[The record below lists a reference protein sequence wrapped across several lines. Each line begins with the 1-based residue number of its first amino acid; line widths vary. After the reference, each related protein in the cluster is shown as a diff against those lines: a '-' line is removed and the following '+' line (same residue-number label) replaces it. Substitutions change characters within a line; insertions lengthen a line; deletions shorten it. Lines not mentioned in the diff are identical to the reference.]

1 MDLRTGEKGHPHMKQ
16 QFDTGLG
23 AVATAPAIGAT
34 LDGMTPQTTSGVRPA
49 QPMEPGPNIDMATAG
64 SAMQITMSPYY
75 GKPDFSGLGHG
86 NKRDGIDPVSVAD
99 ILRNAFV
106 YPPHSIYQ
114 GVKLA
119 TFGFFPHHDMQAA
132 PEFRYRF
139 RDSGKTVQSDKDVD
153 ELVDTWHRLL
163 CDAVTRSCAD
173 IRAPWLLQSGGKDS
187 TTLAI
192 AIAESRPDTTCIT
205 YLGGREEN
213 EIESAQYVA
222 KALGLRHEHLV
233 CNPGRAYDRYV
244 AIANRMPLLTADF
257 ALLSYADLATEVA
270 GRGGDGVIDGM
281 GSDSYFGA
289 PAQTK
294 KRFLYWL
301 AQGLRLPPSVVELPL
316 VGENFAL
323 CYLLGTLQMDSIER
337 IFPGSRF
344 SDTEV
349 DELFGMPI
357 AKTSRDRLEPFKAE
371 IASAINHDELRVI
384 SMSISGAAAGFAKG
398 LYTTEALSMHAAYP
412 FCDHTLREWVYNE
425 VPVSQMVDPVA
436 KVNKVLVRAHI
447 AEKFGPLPYVEK
459 KGSFRFDV
467 CGLAQ
472 QRFDQVHAYAEE
484 ARHLLPGAVG
494 WLDRNRSRM
503 GNKYHASKFYL
514 LAIVLPWVIQRP
526 DVVAAA

>member
-1 MDLRTGEKGHPHMKQ
+1 MKRHLIPDAGTTTATPPGRTVGRPVDAPQDARHQ
-16 QFDTGLG
+16 ARD
-23 AVATAPAIGAT
+23 AADVAEIDPNQPSTTA
-34 LDGMTPQTTSGVRPA
+34 M
-49 QPMEPGPNIDMATAG
+49 AG
-64 SAMQITMSPYY
+64 SNMQITMSPYY
-75 GKPDFSGLGHG
+75 GKPDFSGLSHG
-86 NKRDGIDPVSVAD
+86 PKRDGIDSVSVAD

-139 RDSGKTVQSDKDVD
+139 RDAGKTAPSTKDTAG
-153 ELVDTWHRLL
+153 LVDTWHRLL
-163 CDAVTRSCAD
+163 CDAVTRSCSE

-192 AIAESRPDTTCIT
+192 AIAEARPDTTCIT

-222 KALGLRHEHLV
+222 RTLGLRHESLV
-233 CNPGRAYDRYV
+233 CDPGRAYDRYV
-244 AIANRMPLLTADF
+244 AIAHRMPLLTADF
-257 ALLSYADLATEVA
+257 ALLSYADLATEVST
-270 GRGGDGVIDGM
+270 RGGDGVIDGM

-294 KRFLYWL
+294 KRLLYWL
-301 AQGLRLPPSVVELPL
+301 ARGLRLPPGVVELPI
-316 VGENFAL
+316 VGDSFAL

-344 SDTEV
+344 SDAEV
-349 DELFGMPI
+349 DELFGHPI
-357 AKTSRDRLEPFKAE
+357 ARQSRERLEPFREE

-425 VPVSQMVDPVA
+425 VPVDQMVDPVG
-436 KVNKVLVRAHI
+436 KINKVLVRAHI
-447 AEKFGPLPYVEK
+447 AAKFGPLPYVEK

-467 CGLAQ
+467 CGLAT
-472 QRFDQVHAYAEE
+472 QRFDQVHAYATH
-484 ARHLLPGAVG
+484 AGHLLPGAVG
-494 WLDRNRSRM
+494 WLERNRSRL

-514 LAIVLPWVIQRP
+514 LAIVLPWLIQR
-526 DVVAAA
+526 DENAAVE

>member
-1 MDLRTGEKGHPHMKQ
+1 MNQ
-16 QFDTGLG
+16 QFDASFGSI
-23 AVATAPAIGAT
+23 ATAKAATAT
-34 LDGMTPQTTSGVRPA
+34 LNAATPQTTSASRPA
-49 QPMEPGPNIDMATAG
+49 QPTQQGPRIDMATAG

-139 RDSGKTVQSDKDVD
+139 RDSGKTSQTDKDVG

-163 CDAVTRSCAD
+163 CDAVARSCAD
-173 IRAPWLLQSGGKDS
+173 MRSPWLLQSGGKDS

-222 KALGLRHEHLV
+222 KTLGLRHEHLV
-233 CNPGRAYDRYV
+233 CDPGRAYDRYV

-270 GRGGDGVIDGM
+270 GRDGDGVIDGM

-301 AQGLRLPPSVVELPL
+301 AQGLRLPAGVVELPL
-316 VGENFAL
+316 VGDNFAA

-357 AKTSRDRLEPFKAE
+357 AKASRERLEPFKAE

-447 AEKFGPLPYVEK
+447 AEKFGALPYVEK

-472 QRFDQVHAYAEE
+472 QRFDQVHAYAEQ

-494 WLDRNRSRM
+494 WLDRNRARM
-503 GNKYHASKFYL
+503 NNKYHASKFYL

>member
-1 MDLRTGEKGHPHMKQ
+1 MKRDLAIEAAMPGPPSQ
-16 QFDTGLG
+16 LQD
-23 AVATAPAIGAT
+23 AVATIAAAKQHALDAAGFRTLDAAAPAFS
-34 LDGMTPQTTSGVRPA
+34 MS
-49 QPMEPGPNIDMATAG
+49 ATA
-64 SAMQITMSPYY
+64 SPMQITMSPYY
-75 GKPDFSGLGHG
+75 GKPDFSGLGGG
-86 NKRDGIDPVSVAD
+86 NAHDGIDPVSVAD
-99 ILRNAFV
+99 LLRNAFV

-139 RDSGKTVQSDKDVD
+139 REAGKTAASDKTPA

-163 CDAVTRSCAD
+163 CEAVTRSCAD
-173 IRAPWLLQSGGKDS
+173 IRTPWLLQSGGKDS

-222 KALGLRHEHLV
+222 RTLGLRHETLV
-233 CNPGRAYDRYV
+233 CDPGRAYDRYV
-244 AIANRMPLLTADF
+244 AIAHRMPLLTADF

-270 GRGGDGVIDGM
+270 ARGGDGVIDGM

-301 AQGLRLPPSVVELPL
+301 AQHLRLPPRVVELPV
-316 VGENFAL
+316 VGDSFAL

-344 SDTEV
+344 TDAEV
-349 DELFGMPI
+349 DALFGRPI
-357 AKTSRDRLEPFKAE
+357 AAMSRARLEPFKTE
-371 IASAINHDELRVI
+371 IDSAVDHDELRVI

-425 VPVSQMVDPVA
+425 VPVDQMIDPDA
-436 KVNKVLVRAHI
+436 KINKVLVRAHI
-447 AEKFGPLPYVEK
+447 AAKFGPLPYVEK

-467 CGLAQ
+467 CGLATA
-472 QRFDQVHAYAEE
+472 RFDQVHAYARQ
-484 ARHLLPGAVG
+484 ARHMLPGATQ
-494 WLDRNRSRM
+494 WLERNRSRL

-514 LAIVLPWVIQRP
+514 LAIVLPWIIQRDERAP
-526 DVVAAA
+526 GR

>member
-1 MDLRTGEKGHPHMKQ
+1 MKPQFETGSS
-16 QFDTGLG
+16 
-23 AVATAPAIGAT
+23 AVATATAVAAT
-34 LDGMTPQTTSGVRPA
+34 LEQTAPQATPGLRSA
-49 QPMEPGPNIDMATAG
+49 QPVEQGPNPDMATAG
-64 SAMQITMSPYY
+64 NAMQITMSPYY
-75 GKPDFSGLGHG
+75 GKPDFSGLGPG

-139 RDSGKTVQSDKDVD
+139 RDSGKTSRSDKDVG
-153 ELVDTWHRLL
+153 ELVETWHRLL

-173 IRAPWLLQSGGKDS
+173 IRSPWLLQSGGKDS

-222 KALGLRHEHLV
+222 RTLGLRHEHLV
-233 CNPGRAYDRYV
+233 CDPGRAYDRYV

-301 AQGLRLPPSVVELPL
+301 AQGLRLPPGVVELPL
-316 VGENFAL
+316 VGDNFAA

-349 DELFGMPI
+349 DELFGVPI
-357 AKTSRDRLEPFKAE
+357 AKASRDRLEPFKAE

-472 QRFDQVHAYAEE
+472 QRFDQVHAYAEQ

-494 WLDRNRSRM
+494 WLERNRSRM
-503 GNKYHASKFYL
+503 GNKYHASKFYQ
-514 LAIVLPWVIQRP
+514 LAIVLPWVVQRP
-526 DVVAAA
+526 DLVAAAAEAA